1 MGGNRAELQ
10 GMSRTIALTASM
22 WFLGSCVATDTTTV
36 SEDLIAPRDGGGN
49 VVTLPPNG
57 TSLNGITLPPNGVS
71 LNGINP
77 TGLSASG
84 APIAISG
91 TGAPLSGSA
100 IVGSTWTAQV
110 SNGTSLTIRID
121 QAVQG
126 TGANADVWSYGMSMH
141 VGADW
146 QPLCHDASGNPTLVD
161 SVSGTWNVAQG
172 VPGGGSYHP
181 NNSRFT
187 LACRGSSIAK
197 CVELGY
203 KPWNGYASELAACV
217 RALRADYCGDGTPYT
232 VDGTLVNLFDD
243 QGVRTDAIDWVP
255 EAEWTADGARC
266 ISKKKETRF
275 NEVLGQKPTCYP
287 RTLKPEKSC
296 GTGFGDG
303 AVVITELA
311 PE

>member
-1 MGGNRAELQ
+1 MSCLGGCLVNN
-10 GMSRTIALTASM
+10 AS
-22 WFLGSCVATDTTTV
+22 
-36 SEDLIAPRDGGGN
+36 SERGGVITQNDGGGN
-49 VVTLPPNG
+49 GVTLPPNG

-91 TGAPLSGSA
+91 NGAPLTGSA
-100 IVGSTWTAQV
+100 MVGSTWTGSV
-110 SNGTSLTIRID
+110 SNGATLTIRID

-126 TGANADVWSYGMSMH
+126 TGANTDVWSYAMS
-141 VGADW
+141 VSIGGGW
-146 QPLCHDASGNPTLVD
+146 QPLCLDHAGNPTLVD
-161 SVSGTWNVAQG
+161 SVGGTWNVAQG
-172 VPGGGSYHP
+172 VAGGGSYSP
-181 NNSRFT
+181 NNSQFT

-203 KPWNGYASELAACV
+203 KPWNGYAPELASCV

-243 QGVRTDAIDWVP
+243 AGVRIDAIDWVP
-255 EAEWTADGARC
+255 EAEWTPDGARC
-266 ISKKKETRF
+266 VSKKTETRF
-275 NEVLGQKPTCYP
+275 DEVLHQKPTCYP
-287 RTLKPEKSC
+287 RTLKPKKSC
-296 GTGFGDG
+296 GTGFSDG

-311 PE
+311 PQ